1 MYSHFLF
8 FYLCVYEH
16 IFMYIC
22 VHIYELCI
30 ERESR
35 WWGNGMVPLV
45 PSLKTVL
52 NLKNTVHQ
60 FLCQTL
66 EHMRPKGYFSCSNS
80 DHRLSREKEEDW
92 FIIPPKVDSVMSTL
106 ELYLAVRE
114 LVIPYSYSP
123 PRTDVFLLRSGW
135 WKVTVKSLI
144 KNIYPLG
151 ESTEVEANNVG
162 RGWFRLAVEVD
173 RKQTGGFD
181 SCGKKKNSVKT
192 KNSAVHTFWCHS
204 QLWDQGARAALE
216 EKDLWVT
223 FGMTWTLGALGY
235 YKNRSLMLFIAEP
248 LLPGGVLDFG
258 EYKKY
263 FWVI

>member
-80 DHRLSREKEEDW
+80 AHRLSREKEEDW

-106 ELYLAVRE
+106 ELYLAARE
-114 LVIPYSYSP
+114 FVTPYSYSP
-123 PRTDVFLLRSGW
+123 PQNWCVFVKIWMMKSHCKVFNKEYLPLRRVNRSGGKQRRERMVQVGSRGGQEAEW
-135 WKVTVKSLI
+135 WL
-144 KNIYPLG
+144 
-151 ESTEVEANNVG
+151 
-162 RGWFRLAVEVD
+162 WFV
-173 RKQTGGFD
+173 
-181 SCGKKKNSVKT
+181 
-192 KNSAVHTFWCHS
+192 W
-204 QLWDQGARAALE
+204 
-216 EKDLWVT
+216 
-223 FGMTWTLGALGY
+223 
-235 YKNRSLMLFIAEP
+235 
-248 LLPGGVLDFG
+248 
-258 EYKKY
+258 
-263 FWVI
+263 